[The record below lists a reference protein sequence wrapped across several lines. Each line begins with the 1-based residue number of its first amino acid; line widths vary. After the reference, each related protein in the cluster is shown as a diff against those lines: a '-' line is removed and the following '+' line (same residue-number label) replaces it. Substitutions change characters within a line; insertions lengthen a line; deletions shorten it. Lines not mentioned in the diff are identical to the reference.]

1 MRPVI
6 NGRFCKAS
14 RGGLCV
20 PSFEIRN
27 QYYTFHFSPR
37 QKLSTMS
44 KEEKP
49 RVSLVVIGHVDAG
62 KSTTTGHLI
71 YKCGGVDQETIAKY
85 EKEAN
90 EVGKPTQKFAWVL
103 DNLKAERERGITIDI
118 SLWKFA
124 TKQYEFTIIDAP
136 GHRDFIKN
144 TITGTS
150 QADVAMLVVDAS
162 HGGFEEGIS
171 RGGQT
176 REHALLAFTLGVKQ
190 MVVAVNKMDDKSVN
204 YSQSRYED
212 VKSEVATYL
221 KRVGYK
227 PAKVTFVPI
236 SGWEGDNITDSS
248 SNMPWYDGPTL
259 LDALDKVSAPKRPAD
274 KSLRIPIQD
283 VYKIGGIGTVPV
295 GRVETGIMKPGI
307 TAQFAPSGITA
318 EVKSCEVHH
327 ESLDEVGPGTNVGFN
342 VKNVALK
349 DIRRG
354 DVASDAD
361 DNPAKGVTSFEAQ
374 IVVMNHPGKITKGYC
389 PVIDCHT
396 AHVACTFTSIKQ
408 KLNRQ
413 TGKVVEENP
422 EFLQN
427 GDAAIVTLEPSKPLC
442 VEPFAEYPPLGRF
455 TIRDMKQTVAV
466 GVVKSTTK
474 AESA

>member
-1 MRPVI
+1 M
-6 NGRFCKAS
+6 K
-14 RGGLCV
+14 
-20 PSFEIRN
+20 
-27 QYYTFHFSPR
+27 
-37 QKLSTMS
+37 
-44 KEEKP
+44 KP
-49 RVSLVVIGHVDAG
+49 RVSLVTIGHVDAG
-62 KSTTTGHLI
+62 KSTTMGHLI
-71 YKCGGVDQETIAKY
+71 YMCGGVDKETIARY

-118 SLWKFA
+118 SLWKFV
-124 TKQYEFTIIDAP
+124 TKHYDYTLIDAP
-136 GHRDFIKN
+136 GHRSFIKN

-150 QADVAMLVVDAS
+150 QADVALLVVDAS

-190 MVVAVNKMDDKSVN
+190 MVVAVNKMDDESVN

-221 KRVGYK
+221 KKVGYK
-227 PAKVTFVPI
+227 SAKVTFVPT
-236 SGWEGDNITDSS
+236 SGFEGDNITEKSD
-248 SNMPWYDGPTL
+248 NMSWYDGPTL
-259 LDALDKVSAPKRPAD
+259 LDALDNVNAPKRPAD
-274 KSLRIPIQD
+274 KSLRIPVQD

-295 GRVETGIMKPGI
+295 GRVETGTIRPGI
-307 TAQFAPSGITA
+307 TAQFAPSGIQA

-327 ESLDEVGPGTNVGFN
+327 EALDEVGPGTNVGFN

-361 DNPAKGVTSFEAQ
+361 DNPARGVTSFDAQ
-374 IVVMNHPGKITKGYC
+374 IVILNHPGKIKNGYT
-389 PVIDCHT
+389 PTIDCHT
-396 AHVACTFTSIKQ
+396 AHVACTFTCIKQ

-413 TGKVVEENP
+413 TGKLVEENP
-422 EFLQN
+422 DFIQN
-427 GDAAIVTLEPSKPLC
+427 GDAAIVTLEPTKPLC
-442 VEPFAEYPPLGRF
+442 VESFADYAPLGRF
-455 TIRDMKQTVAV
+455 TIRDMKQTIAV
-466 GVVKSTTK
+466 GVIKSVTK
-474 AESA
+474 DE